1 MIYKDSIFSVE
12 KIRYRISSER
22 PMTALVSATVLVSM
36 TREFLNLN
44 MYLTINYQILIKL
57 FSKIV

>member
-12 KIRYRISSER
+12 KPRYRISSER
-22 PMTALVSATVLVSM
+22 PMTTLCSAAVPVSM
-36 TREFLNLN
+36 TREFINLN
-44 MYLTINYQILIKL
+44 MYLTINYQTLIEL